1 MHTRPTWAEVSL
13 AALRHNYRLVRDY
26 MAGGYAEM
34 MPVVKADAY
43 GHGAEACAKALK
55 EEGTSWFA
63 VTCASEGLA
72 LRFAGIEG
80 RILLLSGFFPGE
92 ERQLIEQRLTPA
104 VWDKAHLDALE
115 TTAGTKRGRK
125 KTFKTVPQER
135 LSKIQV
141 HLKVDTGMGRLGVRL
156 EELPVLLQHF
166 RRLTHLELEGV
177 FSHYA
182 AAEVID
188 SPQAEAQEKNF
199 EEALKMVRDSG
210 FDPAYVHM
218 ANSAG
223 FIHMKSLHFPV
234 GKVLVRPGIALYGY
248 GLPIVTAAGNRVA
261 GFTIGPAPFRAVSGG
276 SESLGSSQ
284 KEERQR
290 WAEKFRES
298 YKLPAGQRQE
308 LVDEF
313 RNSHSLKPVLTWKT
327 RVMQVKRFGAGQALG
342 YSGTFVTTRPSTIAA
357 LPVGYADGVN
367 RLLSNKG
374 RVIVRDSYAPIVGR
388 VSMDITLVD
397 VTDVDRVS
405 VADEV
410 IIIGRSK
417 QCRIDAW
424 EHAYH
429 CDTIPYEILCNIS
442 KRVPRVHVEE

>member
-13 AALRHNYRLVRDY
+13 PALRHNYRLLRDY
-26 MAGGYAEM
+26 MAGGSAEM

-55 EEGTSWFA
+55 EEGAAWFA
-63 VTCASEGLA
+63 VTCATEGLA

-92 ERQLIEQRLTPA
+92 ERQLIEQKLTPA
-104 VWDKAHLDALE
+104 VWDKSHLDALE
-115 TTAGTKRGRK
+115 SAAVNRGGR
-125 KTFKTVPQER
+125 KTFKAVPQQQR
-135 LSKIQV
+135 ANIQI
-141 HLKVDTGMGRLGVRL
+141 HLKVDTGMGRLGARV
-156 EELPVLLQHF
+156 EELPGLLQHL
-166 RRLTHLELEGV
+166 RQLKHVELEGV

-182 AAEVID
+182 ESEVID
-188 SPQAEAQEKNF
+188 SPRAEAQEQKF
-199 EEALKMVRDSG
+199 EEALKMVLDCG
-210 FDPAYVHM
+210 FDPACVHM

-223 FIHMKSLHFPV
+223 FVHMKSLHFST
-234 GKVLVRPGIALYGY
+234 GTTMVRPGIALYGY

-261 GFTIGPAPFRAVSGG
+261 GFSVGPAPLRVVSGG
-276 SESLGSSQ
+276 SGAAGSAQ
-284 KEERQR
+284 REERQR

-298 YKLPAGQRQE
+298 YKLPTGQRQE
-308 LVDEF
+308 LMDEF
-313 RNSHSLKPVLTWKT
+313 RNSYSLRHVLTWKT
-327 RVMQVKRFGAGQALG
+327 RVIQVKRVPAGQALG
-342 YSGTFVTTRPSTIAA
+342 YGGTFVTTRPSIIAA
-357 LPVGYADGVN
+357 LPIGYADGLN

-397 VTDVDRVS
+397 VTDIDHVS
-405 VADEV
+405 LGDEV
-410 IIIGRSK
+410 MIIGRSE